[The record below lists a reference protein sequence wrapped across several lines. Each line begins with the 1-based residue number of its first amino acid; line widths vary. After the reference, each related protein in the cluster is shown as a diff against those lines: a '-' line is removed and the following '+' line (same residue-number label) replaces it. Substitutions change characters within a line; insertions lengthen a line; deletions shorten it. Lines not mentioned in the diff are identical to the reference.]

1 MDVLFSVVGLCL
13 ALFAGVWTYEDARKR
28 GMTASSAAVWG
39 LGVAVLLILFLPL
52 YLAGRPPLL
61 AAAPGTLQVASQLVQ
76 LEELKAHGTLSEE
89 EFQQAKARLLGSGDL
104 SRAYVDEASGQIN
117 ALLQQGRKP
126 EALAAALQLRERL
139 TGQADYAAD
148 LRNVQTAIVALS
160 GSAPAA
166 PASGSR
172 VLGGLLLA
180 LGGLMV
186 LGAMSMDVSVAVP
199 TQTFMGETFG
209 GGRVNNIGLMNDRQN
224 LVMLGSALGLGG
236 LLLMLLGGKR

>member
-13 ALFAGVWTYEDARKR
+13 ALFAGVWTYEDAKKR
-28 GMTASSAAVWG
+28 GMTAGSAVVWG

-52 YLAGRPPLL
+52 YLAGRPPLP

-76 LEELKAHGTLSEE
+76 LEQLKARGTLSEE
-89 EFQQAKARLLGSGDL
+89 EFQQAKARLLSPADL
-104 SRAYVDEASGQIN
+104 SRTDVDEASGQIN

-126 EALAAALQLRERL
+126 EALAAALQLREKL
-139 TGQADYAAD
+139 SGQAEYAGD
-148 LRNVQTAIVALS
+148 LRNVETAIVALS
-160 GSAPAA
+160 GSPPA
-166 PASGSR
+166 ASGSR

-199 TQTFMGETFG
+199 TQTYMGETFG